1 MVTKLDRFGRIVI
14 PKQLR
19 DNLGLGPGSILEL
32 VADGQRIV
40 LRPVASEAHLR
51 VKNGVLVFTGLAV
64 GDPSWAVR
72 SQRDERM
79 RSVAE
84 RKSQ

>member
-32 VADGQRIV
+32 VADGQGIV
-40 LRPVASEAHLR
+40 LRPVASEPHLR
-51 VKNGVLVFTGLAV
+51 EKNGVLVFTGLAV
-64 GDPSWAVR
+64 GDLSEAVR
-72 SQRDERM
+72 SQREERI
-79 RSVAE
+79 RDVAE
-84 RKSQ
+84 RKGQ